1 MKVFKYIKFSLGM
14 LTLLLA
20 MALVSCEDE
29 LNKQPETEL
38 TEEQVFSDPDSYK
51 EFLARVYA
59 GIAVSGQ
66 EGPAGDPD
74 IRGIDEGFSNYLRQF
89 WKHQEL
95 NTDEA
100 IIAWNDGTIHDLHN
114 HVWTSS
120 NEFIRAMYDRI
131 YFQIGI
137 TNQFLRETTDEKLDS
152 RNVDAALR
160 SEIQNFRA
168 EARFMRALSYW
179 HALDFYGPR
188 IPFVRESDPVGNF
201 FPEPGTGNEI
211 FDFIESELKAIEPDL
226 VAARQNEYGRADKAA
241 AWMLLAKLYLNAE
254 VYTGTP
260 RWSEAMDNV
269 NKVIGSGYTLSPEY
283 EYLFL
288 ADNDW
293 NGAQNEIIFP
303 IRFDGGKTLG
313 YGGTTFLTHAAVG
326 GKMDPADYGINGGW
340 GGLRTTKNFVYLFDG
355 GPDTEELNGSLG
367 TASHWGLVGSAT
379 PNGWGGPDVVMYE
392 SQANKYEVYAHLV
405 AGEIKCR
412 ENNSWDAPNVNYGDN
427 GADGTL
433 DAGGSNI
440 AISVDGTYHVVMNLS
455 TNRYEITLIADGRGN
470 FFTEEQNLE
479 IEDPFKFSDGYAV
492 EKFKNLD
499 VDGNPGASLEF
510 MDIDFPMFRLAD
522 AYLMYAELFIRGGG
536 GDATTAKDY
545 VNMLRERAFGSD
557 AGNISATDLTPS
569 FILDERSRELHWEAH
584 RRTDLIRFGKF
595 TTEGIWPWKGGVMEG
610 KTTESFRDIYPIPST
625 DIIANPN
632 LQQNDGY

>member
-1 MKVFKYIKFSLGM
+1 M
-14 LTLLLA
+14 LLA
-20 MALVSCEDE
+20 FALISCESE
-29 LNKQPETEL
+29 LDKRPETEL
-38 TEEQVFSDPDSYK
+38 TEDQVFADQASYK

-114 HVWTSS
+114 HVWTAS

-137 TNQFLRETTDEKLDS
+137 TNQYLRETTDEKLDG
-152 RNVDAALR
+152 RNVDANIR
-160 SEIQNFRA
+160 GEIKNYRA

-179 HALDFYGPR
+179 HALDFYGPN

-201 FPEPGTGNEI
+201 FPEPGVGNEI
-211 FDFIESELKAIEPDL
+211 FDFIESELLAIEADL
-226 VAARQNEYGRADKAA
+226 VGAGQNEYGRADKGA

-254 VYTGTP
+254 VYTGAAKY
-260 RWSEAMDNV
+260 SEAMENI
-269 NKVIGSGYTLSPEY
+269 NKVLSAGYSLSPEY
-283 EYLFL
+283 ENLFL

-303 IRFDGGKTLG
+303 IRFDGANTLG

-326 GKMDPADYGINGGW
+326 GKMNPADYGVDGGW
-340 GGLRTTKNFVYLFDG
+340 GGLRTTKNMVQLFSG
-355 GPDTEELNGSLG
+355 LDTESKNEAIGPV
-367 TASHWGLVGSAT
+367 SHWGLVGSAT
-379 PNGWGGPDVVMYE
+379 VNGWNGPDM
-392 SQANKYEVYAHLV
+392 SMHQSGANQYGIYASLV
-405 AGEIKCR
+405 AGEIKFR
-412 ENNSWDAPNVNYGDN
+412 ENNSWDPPNVNLGDN
-427 GADGTL
+427 GADGSL
-433 DAGGSNI
+433 EPGGANI
-440 AISVDGTYHVVMNLS
+440 AIPMDATY
-455 TNRYEITLIADGRGN
+455 YITLNTGNNTYQITPIGDVRGN

-479 IEDPFKFSDGYAV
+479 IDDPFKFSDGYAV
-492 EKFKNLD
+492 VKFKNLD
-499 VDGNPGASLEF
+499 VDGNPGSSLTF

-522 AYLMYAELFIRGGG
+522 AYLMYAEVFVRIGA
-536 GDATTAKDY
+536 GDAATARDY
-545 VNMLRERAFGSD
+545 INELRERAYGSD
-557 AGNISATDLTPS
+557 AGNISATDLNLD
-569 FILDERSRELHWEAH
+569 FILDERSRELHWEGH

-595 TTEGIWPWKGGVMEG
+595 TTSGVWPWKGGVKEG

-632 LQQNDGY
+632 LAQNEGY